1 MKRYYLI
8 TLAICLLVLLA
19 GSFVFDIWDG
29 SPVLDKVKVGFIYEN
44 DESTPYTY
52 NFFLA
57 EQALKKE
64 YGERVEILSRSN
76 VREAETEEPL
86 RELVDRGCQ
95 IVFINSYSEQVE
107 KVAAEC
113 PRVQFCQVSFRSVP
127 NEKAPENYHTFK
139 GRVYEGRYISGI
151 VAGMK
156 LREMISQ
163 GVIQPGEAVVGYVG
177 AYGTEEVV
185 SGFTAFLLGVR
196 SVVPEATMRVRYTGT
211 WSSFAAEKACAKA
224 LIDEGCVIISQH
236 SDTIG
241 PAIACEEAVSRKKVY
256 HVGYNQNMID
266 AAPYTSLISTRINW
280 TPYII
285 NAVGAV
291 LSSKPIEKYVDATAF
306 GRDMSAGFEKNWVEL
321 LELNKTIAAEGTQAR
336 IDQAME
342 AFRKNQLEVFRGN
355 YIGVNPDSPA
365 DTIDLNQGYAE
376 NKFSSS
382 PSFHYILKDVITVE
396 N

>member
-19 GSFVFDIWDG
+19 GSFVFDIWDRA
-29 SPVLDKVKVGFIYEN
+29 PVLDKVKVGFIYEN

-113 PRVQFCQVSFRSVP
+113 PRVQFCQVSFRLVP
-127 NEKAPENYHTFK
+127 NDKSPENYHTFK

-196 SVVPEATMRVRYTGT
+196 SVVPEATMRVRCTGT

-241 PAIACEEAVSRKKVY
+241 PAIACEEAVGRKKVY

-342 AFRKNQLEVFRGN
+342 AFRKNQLDVFRGN
-355 YIGVNPDSPA
+355 YIGVNPDNPA